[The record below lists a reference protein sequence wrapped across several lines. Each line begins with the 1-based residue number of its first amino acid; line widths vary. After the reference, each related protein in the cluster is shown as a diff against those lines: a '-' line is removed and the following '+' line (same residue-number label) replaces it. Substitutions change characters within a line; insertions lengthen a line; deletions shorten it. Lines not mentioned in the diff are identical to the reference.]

1 MSKNDNLGAG
11 EIVGIAIG
19 SAIVIGLI
27 VGSQY
32 NSNNSNDIAEFVGT
46 IGGMNPPSVEQM
58 TTLYN
63 EGKGKIKDVNVIY
76 NDVTALMVQSAS
88 GSPEAITWLL
98 DNGADINFQN
108 SEGYT
113 ALYFAIISK
122 NNDNIKLLLSKRAKA
137 IIKLTNGS
145 QLNLNEL
152 IRGNERKIMQ
162 EKNTETEKDIISQ
175 FVGTIGVNI
184 PTLDKMTT
192 LYNEG
197 KIKDVNVTYN
207 DLTALMVQSASGTR
221 EAIEWLQ
228 SKGADPKIKNKEG
241 QTGLDFAIKFGNTEA
256 RNLLYE
262 FVGQLTEQ
270 DTPTLDKMKE
280 LFKTNKINDVNV
292 TYNGITALMVQS
304 RYGTIETMKWL
315 LENGADTN
323 IKNSNGRTALW
334 YAVAAN
340 DEAKV
345 KLLLD
350 HEAKPEVLDNKGMSI
365 LFYAVKTKKEKE
377 IIKIFKSLLPDE
389 VKKLSPEEQ
398 AELEKVEKEEEQ
410 QAIEA
415 ERIKRQQEQEE
426 EAVISNSTDSSSS
439 VSGGKRVDNK
449 KFTVSRFGYTRRK
462 RTNNK
467 KSKKIK
473 PNKIKSKKNK
483 I

>member
-137 IIKLTNGS
+137 IIKLTDGS

-162 EKNTETEKDIISQ
+162 EKNTETEKDSISQ

-207 DLTALMVQSASGTR
+207 GLTALMVQSASGTR
-221 EAIEWLQ
+221 EPIEWLQ
-228 SKGADPKIKNKEG
+228 SKGADPNIKNKEG
-241 QTGLDFAIKFGNTEA
+241 ETAVDLAIKFGNTQA
-256 RNLLYE
+256 QQLLE
-262 FVGQLTEQ
+262 DININKDFVGQLTSQ
-270 DTPTLDKMKE
+270 DTPKLDKMKE
-280 LFKTNKINDVNV
+280 LFTEDKINNVNV

-340 DEAKV
+340 VEAKV

-350 HEAKPEVLDNKGMSI
+350 HEANPQFLDNKGMSI
-365 LFYAVKTKKEKE
+365 LFYAVKTKKETG

-410 QAIEA
+410 QAIEK
-415 ERIKRQQEQEE
+415 EKEK
-426 EAVISNSTDSSSS
+426 EAVIINSTDSSSS
-439 VSGGKRVDNK
+439 TLGGKRLGNK

-462 RTNNK
+462 RTNNN